1 VLTLSISSSIRSVQ
15 AQMPSDMNTRGI
27 EYPNFRYLQHR
38 FLDPEDKLLADAFG
52 YTQST
57 WDFPG
62 TDIIEVIAFS
72 ALGLGQ
78 SDAVQLGYTED
89 VWDCYINHYRFFEWS
104 ELEGLGVHDYLV
116 AIGWTEDK
124 WGSSSAVDA
133 PAIFNDNWEDLTE
146 DQRSNA
152 TEVCYFQEIWDKETL
167 QFWTT
172 GPPTE
177 SPTPAPTTTVSPT
190 MAPTTESTLGD
201 MSNAIDT
208 VKASSLLPLVASAL
222 AIVFAL

>member
-116 AIGWTEDK
+116 AIGWTEDN

-146 DQRSNA
+146 
-152 TEVCYFQEIWDKETL
+152 ETL